1 MDLRL
6 RIVHQKSFLLLLIT
20 TITLFWLLPPCFAG
34 EVNFIKVRGKTIGIG
49 DTADDIFET
58 IKPTDSKKKNVKP
71 DPNNP
76 RSLLVTHACE
86 VEGKSFSL
94 TFART
99 TDPGPYRLIRITT
112 SSPQKRTPAPKPKFI
127 TDFESSAFFK
137 KQIMQSKDTW
147 DLRTGGRNNSYTF
160 KDSENPYSSFGVEL
174 TTNGQDVVE
183 IGIHWNGEST
193 DQPAKITP
201 KKIEHLTDLALFWGI
216 EKQAKQIIDYAKSQ
230 QSKRYRGGSSQ
241 APRKTL
247 GQISIHCGT
256 MGETLWLG
264 WK

>member
-1 MDLRL
+1 MNLRR
-6 RIVHQKSFLLLLIT
+6 RIDRQKGILTILIT
-20 TITLFWLLPPCFAG
+20 TIMLCFSVACFAG
-34 EVNFIKVRGKTIGIG
+34 EVNSLKVRGKMIRIG
-49 DTADDIFET
+49 DTADNIFQT
-58 IKPTDSKKKNVKP
+58 LKPSDSKKKNIEP

-76 RSLLVTHACE
+76 RSLLVTHFYE

-112 SSPQKRTPAPKPKFI
+112 SSPQKATPAPKPRTI

-137 KQIMQSKDTW
+137 KQDLVSKDAW
-147 DLRTGGRNNSYTF
+147 NLRTGGRNNYYAF
-160 KDSENPYSSFGVEL
+160 KDFENPYSSFSVEM
-174 TTNGQDVVE
+174 TTKGQDVVE
-183 IGIHWNGEST
+183 IGISWNGKST

-201 KKIEHLTDLALFWGI
+201 KKMEHLTDLALFWGI
-216 EKQAKQIIDYAKSQ
+216 GKQAKQIIDYAKSQ

-247 GQISIHCGT
+247 G
-256 MGETLWLG
+256 
-264 WK
+264 